1 MQLSSELG
9 QTRGVQARW
18 VSAVIVDF
26 VALAIYP
33 ALMRRLLILAFL
45 LLPCVAFAQNA
56 LNPPARLTA
65 GKAALTA
72 ANASRW
78 AEAQT
83 YAASADPLVP
93 KIILWMR
100 LTHRTAPA
108 TPAELVGFLRDNP
121 DWPLAD
127 TIARRAEMSFGG
139 PPDDPL
145 VLEHF
150 TVHPPRT
157 LAGALRHAEALT
169 RLARAQAQPSG
180 PQDMMRRGPDRPDL
194 PERRN
199 ADPRGEANRPP
210 NDEVREESEH
220 DVNAQRTLRRA
231 WLEAPGDAAVEEQ
244 ILARFGRLLTEDDH
258 WQRFDRLFFARD
270 MEGAQRAF
278 ARLSGVPR
286 GTARMRMQLAEE
298 PDDRVTMLRP
308 LDIGWA
314 AERARY
320 MRRRDR
326 DSDAVASWIVAE
338 RFQANLS
345 PEVAR
350 AVWTERQILAR
361 KLLRLSNAQDAYRV
375 AAFHGQPLSS
385 EGWQEAEFLAGFIA
399 LRFLNDPTLAQRH
412 FVAVA
417 LGSRSVITRAR
428 AFYWEGRALSARG
441 AHVAARERYAAAA
454 QLPTAFYGQLAA
466 LTMGEKQ
473 DALDARL
480 RALQT
485 PAIDQRRTRQF
496 SDRELARVVTLLAE
510 LGDTR
515 RTRVF
520 LMRLQALS
528 SDWQDR
534 LLTVRLAN
542 HIGRPDHAVWVARRS
557 AIEGDMMLPEG
568 WPIPFRSPVTT
579 PEPAFILSVVRQE
592 SNFDT
597 EAISSANA
605 RGLMQLLPST
615 AQTVARRIGINHRLE
630 ALTSEPQ
637 TNIRLGAAYLDEL
650 LKRFDGSLVLAA
662 AAYNAGPRRVEEW
675 LQTYGDPRRG
685 ERDLLDW
692 IELIPFAETRNYVQR
707 VVEGAVIYRTRLTP
721 PANAAHPMASWL
733 ASAK

>member
-1 MQLSSELG
+1 MMRRASM
-9 QTRGVQARW
+9 
-18 VSAVIVDF
+18 VDF
-26 VALAIYP
+26 ASLAIYHS
-33 ALMRRLLILAFL
+33 LMRRLLILALL
-45 LLPCVAFAQNA
+45 LLPCAAFAQTA

-65 GKAALTA
+65 GKAALAA
-72 ANASRW
+72 ANGSRW

-83 YAASADPLVP
+83 YAAAADPLVT

-108 TPAELVGFLRDNP
+108 TPAELVGFLRDDP

-127 TIARRAEMSFGG
+127 TIARRAEVSFGG

-150 TVHPPRT
+150 AVYPPRT
-157 LAGALRHAEALT
+157 LAGALRYAEALT
-169 RLARAQAQPSG
+169 RLAGLPRQPAM
-180 PQDMMRRGPDRPDL
+180 PQDMMRRGPDLPD
-194 PERRN
+194 RRDQAN
-199 ADPRGEANRPP
+199 ARGDANRQRQTNAEAGEVSD
-210 NDEVREESEH
+210 NDAH
-220 DVNAQRTLRRA
+220 AQRTLRRA
-231 WLEAPGDAAVEEQ
+231 WLEAPGDAVVEDQ
-244 ILARFGRLLTEDDH
+244 ILAQFGRLLTEDDH
-258 WQRFDRLFFARD
+258 WQRFDRLFFAGD
-270 MEGAQRAF
+270 MEGAERAIG
-278 ARLSGVPR
+278 RLSGVPR
-286 GTARMRMQLAEE
+286 GTARIRMQLATE
-298 PDDRVTMLRP
+298 PIDRITVFRP
-308 LDIGWA
+308 LDLGWA
-314 AERARY
+314 MERARL
-320 MRRRDR
+320 MRRQDR

-338 RFQANLS
+338 QFQNNLS
-345 PEVAR
+345 PEIAR
-350 AVWTERQILAR
+350 AVWAERQILVR
-361 KLLRLSNAQDAYRV
+361 KLLRLNNPQDAYRV

-399 LRFLNDPTLAQRH
+399 LRFQNDPTLAQRH

-441 AHVAARERYAAAA
+441 AHAAARERYAAAA

-466 LTMGEKQ
+466 LTMGEPQ
-473 DALDARL
+473 AALDNRL

-485 PAIDQRRTRQF
+485 PAIDQRRARQF
-496 SDRELARVVTLLAE
+496 SDRELARVVSLLAE

-542 HIGRPDHAVWVARRS
+542 HVGRPDHAVWVARRS
-557 AIEGDMMLPEG
+557 AIEGDILLPEG
-568 WPIPFRSPVTT
+568 WPMPFRSPVTS
-579 PEPAFILSVVRQE
+579 PEPAFILAIARQE

-615 AQTVARRIGINHRLE
+615 AQMVARRIGINHRLE

-637 TNIRLGAAYLDEL
+637 TNLRLGAAYLDEL

-662 AAYNAGPRRVEEW
+662 AAYNAGPRRVDEW

-685 ERDLLDW
+685 ERDFLDW
-692 IELIPFAETRNYVQR
+692 IEMIPFAETRNYVQR
-707 VVEGAVIYRTRLTP
+707 VVEGAVVYRARLTP

-733 ASAK
+733 ANAK